1 MSAFL
6 KLVSLPDYSAE
17 AHRLPCLVYPSYS
30 QCFPSRFRKDIVKA
44 AIASSRRPGVVSP
57 SVSADGIDSVLQNI
71 GMGHR
76 MSRAEIESIVSEVGV
91 SPAASNG
98 ERHSYMSDDQMLELI
113 SRK

>member
-1 MSAFL
+1 
-6 KLVSLPDYSAE
+6 
-17 AHRLPCLVYPSYS
+17 
-30 QCFPSRFRKDIVKA
+30 
-44 AIASSRRPGVVSP
+44 
-57 SVSADGIDSVLQNI
+57 
-71 GMGHR
+71 